1 LFPDIVQLI
10 APVLADIRFGWREC
24 FAKVFTWSLFSSCSS
39 FLGYLI
45 QPKAIDVNTSSDSES
60 REKEHTSSRISDAI
74 SNSIFSI
81 GDLFKDVTRD
91 GHKSVKF
98 PEKLL
103 KVLDAKLASIAMG
116 KDAA

>member
-1 LFPDIVQLI
+1 M
-10 APVLADIRFGWREC
+10 
-24 FAKVFTWSLFSSCSS
+24 
-39 FLGYLI
+39 GYLI
-45 QPKAIDVNTSSDSES
+45 QPKPVDANAPADAEA
-60 REKEHTSSRISDAI
+60 REKEHTSSRISEAI
-74 SNSIFSI
+74 SSSIFSI

>member
-1 LFPDIVQLI
+1 M
-10 APVLADIRFGWREC
+10 
-24 FAKVFTWSLFSSCSS
+24 
-39 FLGYLI
+39 
-45 QPKAIDVNTSSDSES
+45 QPKAVDPNATPDAEV
-60 REKEHTSSRISDAI
+60 REREHHTTRISDAI

-103 KVLDAKLASIAMG
+103 KVLDAKLANIAMG
-116 KDAA
+116 KDAAYVSPFGPH